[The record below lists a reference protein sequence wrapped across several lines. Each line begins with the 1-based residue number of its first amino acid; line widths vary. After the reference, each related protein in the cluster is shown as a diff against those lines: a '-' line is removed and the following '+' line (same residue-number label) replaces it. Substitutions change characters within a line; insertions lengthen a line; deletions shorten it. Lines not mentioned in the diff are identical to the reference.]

1 MPNHIKHGTS
11 TLASVI
17 KGDQNFGISGQGD
30 YGPTSSSGFYQG
42 ITPPSLGYT
51 IYVDRVSGGPS
62 IHVANNDTQCIF
74 FLKSFGA
81 TGSTISE
88 VLAWAT
94 AQTSLYVATADFTSA
109 DLTSLITSGLTLN
122 LNTKDS
128 SSYPGTGTTWYD
140 VSGNGYNA
148 TMNGTV
154 PFTSGSPG
162 YFSYANTN
170 IRFDG
175 NNSLAS
181 KLTNAITII
190 SVAYITD
197 ISQRSVL
204 FSKYK
209 TTTPYGYLLE
219 VGTASG
225 AWTNTLR
232 YYAGGSNV
240 TNVDLRGVA
249 NGVTANTTYMFSV
262 THDIPTSTE
271 KLYLNSTQLSA
282 TPAADNLST
291 SDTTWTQGTNN
302 YIIGSYQPYFA
313 IYSSMRQY
321 AVFVYNRALSSTE
334 ITNMYNYLKPLYNI
348 S

>member
-181 KLTNAITII
+181 NLTNAITII

-197 ISQRSVL
+197 MTQRNVL
-204 FSKYK
+204 FSKYRSSPNP
-209 TTTPYGYLLE
+209 TGYLLE

-225 AWTNTLR
+225 AWTNSLR
-232 YYAGGSNV
+232 FYAAGNTGNSC
-240 TNVDLRGVA
+240 DLRG
-249 NGVTANTTYMFSV
+249 TTSLSANTNYMFSV
-262 THDIPTSTE
+262 TYNQAT
-271 KLYLNSTQLSA
+271 SA
-282 TPAADNLST
+282 TTMYANATAISASQAGVG
-291 SDTTWTQGTNN
+291 SDSGFSQGTNN